1 MTPREDQQPER
12 AAPSD
17 PLARA
22 RDIIAR
28 ARSLGFALAGV
39 CEARPSDHAEH
50 VRAWLAAGK
59 NGTMEWLATQAE
71 QRLDP
76 ASMLPGVRSILA
88 VGDLY
93 APRDADAT
101 TRETVPAG
109 HGRIARYARGGDY
122 HKAIKKR
129 LHTLC
134 DQLREEHAPHEFR
147 ACVDIEPT
155 LEREHAARAGVGWV
169 GRHTLLI
176 HPAQGSY
183 FLLGLILTTLPLEA
197 PPEQERYDDHCG
209 TCTRC
214 IDACPTGA
222 IAPRGEPRSVDARRC
237 VSYLTLERR
246 SALPLELHAGV
257 GDMIAGCDICQEVC
271 PHNSARSQPGAS
283 TQDVYS
289 TRFASLPL
297 LEVLGWS
304 PQDRSTRLSGMA
316 LKRATMTMWKRNALV
331 AAGNALLGGSLPPE
345 DAAALRARI
354 ALLASDESE
363 DPVVQRTASD
373 VLARITGREG
383 PGPSS

>member
-1 MTPREDQQPER
+1 MTPRGHQHDGHAGPG
-12 AAPSD
+12 D
-17 PLARA
+17 PLGAA

-59 NGTMEWLATQAE
+59 HSTMDWLATQAE

-76 ASMLPGVRSILA
+76 TSMLPGVRSILA

-93 APRDADAT
+93 ASRDGASSA
-101 TRETVPAG
+101 RESLPPG

-122 HKAIKKR
+122 HKVIKKR
-129 LHTLC
+129 LHSLC

-155 LEREHAARAGVGWV
+155 LEREHAARAGVGWI

-176 HPAQGSY
+176 HPTHGSY
-183 FLLGLILTTLPLEA
+183 FLLGLILTTLPLA
-197 PPEQERYDDHCG
+197 TPPEQDRFDDHCG
-209 TCTRC
+209 ACTRC
-214 IDACPTGA
+214 IDACPTSA
-222 IAPRGEPRSVDARRC
+222 IAPSEEPRSVDASRC

-246 SALPLELHAGV
+246 TLVPLDLHSGV
-257 GDMIAGCDICQEVC
+257 GDMIAGCDVCQEVC
-271 PHNSARSQPGAS
+271 PHNSARTRPGPSPHGA
-283 TQDVYS
+283 YAA
-289 TRFASLPL
+289 RFASLPL

-304 PQDRSTRLSGMA
+304 TQDRSTRLSGMA

-331 AAGNALLGGSLPPE
+331 AAGNALLRGSVPADE
-345 DAAALRARI
+345 AAALRARI
-354 ALLASDESE
+354 ARLASGESE
-363 DPVVQRTASD
+363 DPVIQQTASD

-383 PGPSS
+383 RAPSS